1 MRRKLTSSNRYG
13 EEVEVENQTRNEG
26 THTYDVTTLLAE
38 FTFRYRPLGA
48 ISTYL
53 LTLYRPKI
61 SDVLQRAGIAPQE
74 ISCIPSESKP
84 IVDVHMPPLQRDSD
98 NSLHSLSDKRKS
110 PLSDLQIDVK
120 SIAIADDG
128 DYRAREQALLVGS
141 CRRPGFKQSC
151 SCSLSIIPSN
161 WVRRS

>member
-74 ISCIPSESKP
+74 FLAF
-84 IVDVHMPPLQRDSD
+84 HL
-98 NSLHSLSDKRKS
+98 NLS
-110 PLSDLQIDVK
+110 PLSTCTCRHCNAIPTIPCTVFQIK
-120 SIAIADDG
+120 
-128 DYRAREQALLVGS
+128 EN
-141 CRRPGFKQSC
+141 RRYLISK
-151 SCSLSIIPSN
+151 
-161 WVRRS
+161 